1 MPAVGFVLVGDDSGD
16 ARAEHEL
23 DLCERPDESGAQCRI
38 GVVDGTDLIERDP
51 RSEVVAAAMGRFL
64 KVLRVAGE
72 PVAVGNSE
80 EGGTRCLS
88 PTTGPRLMLQTL
100 TEPETRPFRTGA

>member
-64 KVLRVAGE
+64 KVWLELNKMAFWGSCCGIPGWRLRRVCYKIA
-72 PVAVGNSE
+72 SCRS
-80 EGGTRCLS
+80 T
-88 PTTGPRLMLQTL
+88 
-100 TEPETRPFRTGA
+100 